1 MTRDTRLQVGL
12 TRSLFNADGTP
23 AFDFGLDVL
32 QGRSDIDWEVI
43 PTDERVLPSALLSR
57 YDAVIVELP
66 ADITQASVD
75 GVDRLQLVARFGVGY
90 DSIDVSA
97 LTERGILL
105 TNTPDGVRRTMA
117 TAGVTFVLLLSQYV
131 VNRDRLSRAG
141 RWADRSDFV
150 GFGLKGRTL
159 GLVGLGNIGREV
171 ARLIAPFE
179 MDVIA
184 SDPYVT
190 EVQAAAVGC
199 KLASLDEVMS
209 TSDFV
214 VVTCALVPET
224 YRLIK
229 AEQIALMKD
238 TAFLINIARG
248 PIIDQVALT
257 EALVER
263 RIAGAGLDVF
273 EEEPMAPDDPLTK
286 LDNVVLTAHSIG
298 WTDQCFRECGV
309 SAINS
314 VISIA
319 EGKHPAN
326 IVNRDALSHARWTSN
341 EGLTA

>member
-1 MTRDTRLQVGL
+1 MTLDPPLHVGL
-12 TRSLFNADGTP
+12 TRSLFQSDGTTP

-32 QGRSDIDWEVI
+32 EARSDIVWETV
-43 PTDERVLPSALLSR
+43 PTDERELPSELLAR
-57 YDAVIVELP
+57 YDAIIVELP
-66 ADITQASVD
+66 ADITRSSLE
-75 GVDRLQLVARFGVGY
+75 GVERLRLVARVGVGY
-90 DSIDVSA
+90 DSIDVPS

-117 TAGVTFVLLLSQYV
+117 TAGVTFVLMLSQYV
-131 VNRDRLSRAG
+131 VERDRLSRAG
-141 RWADRSDFV
+141 RWSDRGNFV
-150 GFGLKGRTL
+150 GFGLTGRTL

-171 ARLIAPFE
+171 ARLISPFE

-184 SDPYVT
+184 ADPHVSL
-190 EVQAAAVGC
+190 EQAAAVGC
-199 KLASLDEVMS
+199 RLAPLDEVLR

-229 AEQIALMKD
+229 AEQIALMKK

-248 PIIDQVALT
+248 PIIDQGALT
-257 EALVER
+257 QALVEQ

-273 EEEPMAPDDPLTK
+273 EAEPMAPDDPLTR
-286 LDNVVLTAHSIG
+286 LDNVVMTAHSIG

-319 EGKHPAN
+319 EGRLPAN
-326 IVNRDALSHARWTSN
+326 IVDRAAVSNPRWSTWD
-341 EGLTA
+341 EG

>member
-1 MTRDTRLQVGL
+1 MTLDSRLRVGL
-12 TRSLFNADGTP
+12 TRSLFDADGRP

-32 QGRSDIDWEVI
+32 QARSDIDWEVI
-43 PTDERVLPSALLSR
+43 PTDDRELPAELLAR

-66 ADITQASVD
+66 ADITKASVE
-75 GVDRLQLVARFGVGY
+75 GVERLRLVARFGVGY
-90 DSIDVSA
+90 DSVDVSA
-97 LTERGILL
+97 LTEHGILL

-131 VNRDRLSRAG
+131 VDRHMLSRAG
-141 RWADRSDFV
+141 RWSDRSNFI
-150 GFGLKGRTL
+150 GIGLKGRVL

-171 ARLIAPFE
+171 ARLITPFE
-179 MDVIA
+179 MEVIA
-184 SDPYVT
+184 ADPYVT
-190 EVQAAAVGC
+190 PEQAAGVGARM
-199 KLASLDEVMS
+199 ASLDEVMQ

-257 EALVER
+257 EALAER

-319 EGKHPAN
+319 DGRVPAN
-326 IVNRDALSHARWTSN
+326 IVDRAALSHPRWSTWK
-341 EGLTA
+341 